1 MNNTT
6 SDQPVPDIFLAKRK
20 NIVVPAQLDRIASR
34 IARWPWWVIIIAVG
48 LVAIFYSILT
58 DNVYRSALVFLTD
71 DPRIITDRFTNVAYN
86 VRGADGQI
94 TAVRGVITDETRD
107 TVEILTQSE
116 VQAVVPRRDIATI
129 TCGDGPC
136 AVGSSVVVVR
146 ATLSGKLISETPGRF
161 EVATDY
167 GVTVEVFK
175 ISTTEAKRD
184 PEGCL
189 ASRNGACTVI
199 LVLRPEKQPE
209 LKPEEQAG
217 LLEGTLIED
226 GPNQIVLQIRP
237 PLVSIA
243 NKSDIAGNIA
253 PPTPAQCAL
262 NNVAGCND
270 GIFLTL
276 AIALVAFGVANVL
289 GLVFGLMRISR
300 NPIFYN
306 LSTLYVEVIR
316 GVPLLVI
323 LLFVNFAL
331 APAFS
336 EGFPRLAPSIN
347 SAILLFVAAMVFY
360 QFVIRVLILRQ
371 PLASVLFALVRL
383 LPLAIFALLAVSF
396 FRYNSR
402 ISTEGRAVTGL
413 ALCYGAYLAELFRA
427 GIQSIGRG
435 QMEASRSLGMNY
447 GQAMRYVILPQA
459 FRVVL
464 PPLGNE
470 LIAILKD
477 TSLIAILALPEL
489 TQKARLFAADTFL
502 AFEPYITAAVLYL
515 CMTLFLSFVVRVVE
529 RRVALPR

>member
-136 AVGSSVVVVR
+136 AVGS
-146 ATLSGKLISETPGRF
+146 
-161 EVATDY
+161 DY